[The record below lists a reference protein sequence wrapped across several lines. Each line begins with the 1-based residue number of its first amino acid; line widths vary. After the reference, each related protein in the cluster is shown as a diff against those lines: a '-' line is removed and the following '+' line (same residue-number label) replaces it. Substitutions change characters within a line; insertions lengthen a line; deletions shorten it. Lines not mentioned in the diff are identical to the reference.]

1 MSDNGVHYSNEFLN
15 SHEADN
21 FNGFAHPDIS
31 LTSHIRC
38 RISTLDAIQISSTF
52 WTDLIST
59 MLVSVLEP
67 LLPPAMHME
76 TDEDSTVLQDS
87 QESGPVWNETAVGA
101 NPPSSEPTIM
111 ETIPRCDIQLYN
123 QTES

>member
-1 MSDNGVHYSNEFLN
+1 MSDNRAHYSNGFLN
-15 SHEADN
+15 SHEADT
-21 FNGFAHPDIS
+21 FDGFARPDIS
-31 LTSHIRC
+31 MTSHIR
-38 RISTLDAIQISSTF
+38 RRLSTLDAVEISSTF
-52 WTDLIST
+52 RPALIST
-59 MLVSVLEP
+59 MLASVLES

-111 ETIPRCDIQLYN
+111 ETIPRCDRKQD
-123 QTES
+123 